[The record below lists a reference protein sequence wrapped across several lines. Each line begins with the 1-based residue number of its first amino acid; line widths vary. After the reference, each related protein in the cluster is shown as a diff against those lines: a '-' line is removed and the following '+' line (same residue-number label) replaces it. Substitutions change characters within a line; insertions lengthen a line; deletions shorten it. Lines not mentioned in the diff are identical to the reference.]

1 MCLPQLS
8 FVQCL
13 IMNTLSC
20 AEGCGKMLCC
30 FLSVGKCSRAA
41 GGKPSVL
48 GGGCTGRE
56 VCDVAEQA
64 ASL

>member
-1 MCLPQLS
+1 
-8 FVQCL
+8 
-13 IMNTLSC
+13 
-20 AEGCGKMLCC
+20 MLKA
-30 FLSVGKCSRAA
+30 VEKCSAASSLVRKCRRAA
-41 GGKPSVL
+41 GGKLSML